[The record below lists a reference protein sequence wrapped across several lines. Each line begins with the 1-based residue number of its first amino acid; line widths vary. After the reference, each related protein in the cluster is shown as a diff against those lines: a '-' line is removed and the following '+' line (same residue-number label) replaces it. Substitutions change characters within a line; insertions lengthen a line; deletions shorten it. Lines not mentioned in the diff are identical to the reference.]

1 MASYQVP
8 QGDHE
13 TAKEEQDIEISGVED
28 RAVENAG
35 KQEYE
40 GVNRANL

>member
-1 MASYQVP
+1 MASYQIP

-13 TAKEEQDIEISGVED
+13 TAIGDIEISGVED
-28 RAVENAG
+28 RAVENAD